1 MTNDNSQELEVSP
14 TPSAGLSLTQG
25 SGQVVSTVDTS
36 TMEGKVRQFD
46 ALQDAQPVAHFL
58 GKKIELVD
66 IIMQSVEIADSQTGE
81 LNPAVRVILVDKDG
95 QAYSSVSETIV
106 KDVRTLLTVFG
117 APREWGGPLVV
128 KVEERQGRP
137 GHKFYKLL
145 TA

>member
-1 MTNDNSQELEVSP
+1 MTNENSQELEVSP
-14 TPSAGLSLTQG
+14 TPSAGLSLTNG
-25 SGQVVSTVDTS
+25 MGEVVSTVDVS

-46 ALQDAQPVAHFL
+46 ALQDAQPIAHFL
-58 GKKIELVD
+58 GKKIELTD

-81 LNPAVRVILVDKDG
+81 LNPAVRVILVDKGG
-95 QAYSSVSETIV
+95 QSYSSVSETIV

-117 APREWGGPLVV
+117 APREWGGPLIV

-137 GHKFYKLL
+137 GHKFYKLV